1 MGNSD
6 SKNSTPRGPAAQQG
20 ERPKVLSR
28 FGNLS
33 ACRGGALSEETF
45 HAMLNRERRR
55 AERSRKP
62 VVLILVDSHAV
73 CKSGSGTAHLER
85 LTSVVSDATRET
97 DIMGWYE
104 EDLVLGVMFT
114 EVNLDVKRPITEV
127 LHSKVMAALR
137 DKLDHRLV
145 SNLVVSVHLIPE
157 SWDTHSSDRMAD
169 FKILQKHS
177 QKTTKNRLP
186 IIIKRGIDIVGSCLF
201 LFVFSPL
208 LAAIALAIKLGSE
221 GQVIFEQE
229 RLGWFGTRFKCLK
242 FRTMYTNSDSK
253 IHRDYVQR
261 LIAGDAAKENGSEA
275 GAEPIVYKITSDPRV
290 TPIGKFLRKT
300 SLDEF
305 PQFWNVLRGD
315 MSLVGPRPALAYE
328 FELYD
333 DWHRRRVFEMKPG
346 ITGLWQ
352 VSGRSSVCFDDMV
365 RLDLRYSQRWS
376 LWLDLK
382 ILLATPRAAL
392 KGNGAY

>member
-6 SKNSTPRGPAAQQG
+6 AKNSTPREQGAQQEDG
-20 ERPKVLSR
+20 RKVLSR
-28 FGNLS
+28 FGNVS
-33 ACRGGALSEETF
+33 ACQGVALNEETF
-45 HAMLNRERRR
+45 HAMLTRERRR
-55 AERSRKP
+55 AERSGKP
-62 VVLILVDSHAV
+62 VVLILLDSHAV
-73 CKSGSGTAHLER
+73 PKNGTRAAFLER
-85 LTSVVSDATRET
+85 LTSVVSNATRET

-104 EDLVLGVMFT
+104 EGLILGVTFT
-114 EVNLDVKRPITEV
+114 EVNLDVKSPITEV

-137 DKLDHRLV
+137 ENLEHSLV
-145 SNLVVSVHLIPE
+145 SKLVVSVHLIPE
-157 SWDTHSSDRMAD
+157 SWDTHGSDRAAD
-169 FKILQKHS
+169 IKMVQEHS
-177 QKTTKNRLP
+177 RKTSKNRLP
-186 IIIKRGIDIVGSCLF
+186 IIIKRWIDIVGSCL
-201 LFVFSPL
+201 LLLVFSPF

-229 RLGWFGTRFKCLK
+229 RVGWFGTRFKCLK
-242 FRTMYTNSDSK
+242 FRTMYTNNDPK

-261 LIAGDAAKENGSEA
+261 LIAGKAAKENESDIE
-275 GAEPIVYKITSDPRV
+275 AEPVVYKITSDPRV

-315 MSLVGPRPALAYE
+315 MSLVGPRPALPYE

-365 RLDLRYSQRWS
+365 RLDLRYSQCWS
-376 LWLDLK
+376 LWLDFK

-392 KGNGAY
+392 KGDGAY